1 MNKLIKYFNEKYG
14 KEYGKISYPRTTIQI
29 YRVYQAIKSYGI
41 KDGKLVEL
49 LHNVKL
55 PKPKSIEEKELYT
68 DCLYNKDDSEIVID
82 TSNLISK
89 ENPVF
94 TGSISLG
101 RKEGST
107 IGGYSV
113 AVGYDTEASGY
124 ASHAEGDN
132 TVASGNQSHAEGE
145 LTEASG
151 YNSHAEGYNTT
162 ASNTLSH
169 AEGNST
175 IASGNCSHAEGDYTT
190 ASGNCSHAEGS
201 NTTALSD
208 YQHVQGKYNIEDAEG
223 KYAYIVGNGTNT
235 SKSNAHTLDWEGNAW
250 YAGKLSQGRTP
261 TEDKDLTTKKYVDT
275 SLNNKVDK
283 VNGKGLS
290 TVDFTTA
297 YETKLKG
304 LENYNDATIKKDIN
318 DINTQLGDIV
328 NNHLVIS
335 VKDFGAK
342 GDDINDDTKAIQSAI
357 DFVSNYASSVYNNDY
372 FGVVKMPKGVYK
384 VTNLIMKSNVHIEGE
399 GIAITRI
406 NPIGTSGYVFD
417 CIGTDRNAKL
427 VQCDMKD
434 FTISPK
440 DRFSSSDYHN
450 RPNVGGINFN
460 FVERVSLRNI
470 KINGITGIGLR
481 NVESFDCYFDNLE
494 FVYVGSD
501 ANTPA
506 VLLDG
511 TEVDSTN
518 ALHFFGCR
526 FEACSCMLK
535 LTIGV
540 RQIQFLGCKFV
551 YSVYDDVPIRDTAGI
566 IIDQCNSNTFSACG
580 FVGGNNVVPLIKIG
594 TNKND
599 IRGLKFVGC
608 DFIAGEQHN
617 SLGVVGDIS
626 AVNVTLSGCSFTG
639 FGKCVET
646 KGNTTI
652 IGCEFIDCNAPN
664 VTMTYGKISEC
675 DFQFVNLTGGALV
688 LLGGVK
694 CVGNTISSLNSTSKG
709 IVCSYN
715 ALLLG
720 NTINAVTTAIEVSGT
735 GNIIR
740 SNVINNAKKDY
751 DIVDLSNN
759 LIEHYWGTS
768 ISNYAPQIKN
778 IMPVDYNYNRI
789 YIHNGSDFLSI
800 PIIKFGSTED
810 EPKVGRFPGMLYY
823 NTTIQKLTVF
833 NGSSWEAINTSNF

>member
-1 MNKLIKYFNEKYG
+1 MKTRKGKDNFHYPYTSPDLVVDNTGENQTVKNNNMKNE
-14 KEYGKISYPRTTIQI
+14 IQNL
-29 YRVYQAIKSYGI
+29 
-41 KDGKLVEL
+41 KDSQIILVEDATSMEGISDSVHDTL
-49 LHNVKL
+49 
-55 PKPKSIEEKELYT
+55 ET
-68 DCLYNKDDSEIVID
+68 DDKRI
-82 TSNLISK
+82 
-89 ENPVF
+89 
-94 TGSISLG
+94 
-101 RKEGST
+101 
-107 IGGYSV
+107 IGGINEV
-113 AVGYDTEASGY
+113 NKKV
-124 ASHAEGDN
+124 
-132 TVASGNQSHAEGE
+132 
-145 LTEASG
+145 
-151 YNSHAEGYNTT
+151 
-162 ASNTLSH
+162 
-169 AEGNST
+169 
-175 IASGNCSHAEGDYTT
+175 
-190 ASGNCSHAEGS
+190 
-201 NTTALSD
+201 
-208 YQHVQGKYNIEDAEG
+208 K
-223 KYAYIVGNGTNT
+223 
-235 SKSNAHTLDWEGNAW
+235 TLD
-250 YAGKLSQGRTP
+250 
-261 TEDKDLTTKKYVDT
+261 
-275 SLNNKVDK
+275 
-283 VNGKGLS
+283 
-290 TVDFTTA
+290 
-297 YETKLKG
+297 
-304 LENYNDATIKKDIN
+304 
-318 DINTQLGDIV
+318 TQYKDIV
-328 NNHLVIS
+328 NNHLVVS

-357 DFVSNYASSVYNNDY
+357 DFVSDYASSVYNNDY

-518 ALHFFGCR
+518 ALHFIGCR

-535 LTIGV
+535 LTNGV
-540 RQIQFLGCKFV
+540 RQNQFIGCKFE

-580 FVGGNNVVPLIKIG
+580 FVGGNNVPLIKIG

-617 SLGVVGDIS
+617 SLGVVGDMS
-626 AVNVTLSGCSFTG
+626 AVNVTLSACSFTG

-646 KGNTTI
+646 KGNTTLL
-652 IGCEFIDCNAPN
+652 GCEFIDCNAPN
-664 VTMTYGKISEC
+664 VTMTSGKISEC

-694 CVGNTISSLNSTSKG
+694 CIGNTISSLNSTSKG

-740 SNVINNAKKDY
+740 NNVINNAKKDY
-751 DIVDLSNN
+751 DIVDSSNN
-759 LIEHYWGTS
+759 LIEPYWGTS
-768 ISNYAPQIKN
+768 ISNYAPQIRNAMK
-778 IMPVDYNYNRI
+778 VDNNYNRI

-810 EPKVGRFPGMLYY
+810 VPKVGRFPGMLYY